1 MDFSGEHDH
10 TSAAMI
16 LYNERQNRAD
26 VHKMPVEVTD
36 HESYV
41 SDTLAEMDTDFG
53 DVDDVHTSMRSILGQ
68 PEAFL

>member
-10 TSAAMI
+10 TSPAMI

-36 HESYV
+36 HEDYV
-41 SDTLAEMDTDFG
+41 TDSLCGMDTDFG
-53 DVDDVHTSMRSILGQ
+53 NVDDVHENMRSILGQ
-68 PEAFL
+68 PEVFL